1 MDPRHYR
8 HGRRQAT
15 WLWRGAHGVPWPG
28 VARFPILL
36 KSVEA
41 KSKLYELSPSLS
53 LSFVFETW
61 TSGLFDVLVD
71 GKVAAT
77 RSHAE
82 RDPPCLL
89 RLSLR
94 EKASESSLW
103 ISITDQKFWI
113 YIRLIWQ
120 RLWGDMGI
128 AVYAFVC
135 FNPKAIFR
143 SSAIRLSY
151 EYRYATRVILLRW
164 LRIFSSGFLDIST
177 VYSWLLNLIISLIP
191 QGIRFGILTHGKI
204 LSYQIC
210 SFSVFKFVLAVIRF
224 SSLANLS
231 FPV

>member
-15 WLWRGAHGVPWPG
+15 RLWRGAHGVPWPG

-94 EKASESSLW
+94 ERALEYRVSGFFYHRSKVLNLHTANL
-103 ISITDQKFWI
+103 TAT
-113 YIRLIWQ
+113 
-120 RLWGDMGI
+120 MGRYRNSC
-128 AVYAFVC
+128 VWVC
-135 FNPKAIFR
+135 FVPIRKQSFDHPR
-143 SSAIRLSY
+143 SGFDTNTAMLPAWSFY
-151 EYRYATRVILLRW
+151 DDC
-164 LRIFSSGFLDIST
+164 LRISSSGFLHIFT
-177 VYSWLLNLIISLIP
+177 LYSWLLNLIISFIL
-191 QGIRFGILTHGKI
+191 QGIRFGILTDGKT

-210 SFSVFKFVLAVIRF
+210 TGNDIILFISKS
-224 SSLANLS
+224 
-231 FPV
+231 